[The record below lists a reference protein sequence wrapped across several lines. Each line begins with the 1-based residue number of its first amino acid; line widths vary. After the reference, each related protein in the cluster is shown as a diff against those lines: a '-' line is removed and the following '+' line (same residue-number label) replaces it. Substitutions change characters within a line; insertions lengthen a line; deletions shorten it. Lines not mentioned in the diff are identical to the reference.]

1 MRFVIAALAE
11 NAKSRGVFSKPGDS
25 PRVAAGFERTF
36 SLFQLFFFFCFL
48 AESVIRLLIV

>member
-36 SLFQLFFFFCFL
+36 SLFQLFFFCFL

>member
-36 SLFQLFFFFCFL
+36 SLFQLFFSFVF
-48 AESVIRLLIV
+48 